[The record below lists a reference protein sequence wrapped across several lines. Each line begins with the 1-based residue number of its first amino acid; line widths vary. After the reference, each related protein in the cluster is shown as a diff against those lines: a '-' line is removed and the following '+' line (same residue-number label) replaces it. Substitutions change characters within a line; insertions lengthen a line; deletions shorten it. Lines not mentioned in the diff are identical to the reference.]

1 MSAASGG
8 AGADI
13 AAFDLGFIMLRR
25 PPILQRRASS
35 VLAALFILTCSPGS
49 AGADTWADR
58 LGYPADSKVLIL
70 HADELGLS
78 YETNAAGAKL
88 LESGAVRSA
97 AAMVPAPWFAD
108 FAQWSKAHPDVDVG
122 LELTLNSELQNY
134 RWQSVTSEELVPSL
148 VDAEGFLCRT
158 PLQTTANASADE
170 VEYELRAQ
178 IARAK
183 AAGLRPTH
191 LTSHLG
197 TLFERPD
204 LIDVYLRIARQEWIP
219 AAIVRL
225 TAEQLDHFIQEGNP
239 VPDDVLMALD
249 EYPLPKLDALRFVL
263 DADTYDAKKQALLAM
278 IAELGPGITQIEF
291 RPAVPSDALPRMVDD
306 AQQRI
311 WDAELLADQE
321 IIRALQAEGIVLTDW
336 REIMR
341 RFSGEAPANAEKPAA
356 VNAPTEQ

>member
-1 MSAASGG
+1 LSAARSG

-13 AAFDLGFIMLRR
+13 AALAFGITMLRR
-25 PPILQRRASS
+25 PPTVQRRLSHG
-35 VLAALFILTCSPGS
+35 LAALLLFAFSTGS

-58 LGYPADSKVLIL
+58 LGYPAESKVLIL

-78 YETNAAGAKL
+78 YETNAAGVKL

-108 FAQWSKAHPDVDVG
+108 FAQWSKSHPDADVG
-122 LELTLNSELQNY
+122 LELTLNSELQHY
-134 RWQSVTSEELVPSL
+134 RWQPVASEGLVPSL
-148 VDAEGFLCRT
+148 VDADGFLCRA
-158 PLQTTANASADE
+158 PVQTTANASADE

-197 TLFERPD
+197 ALFERPD
-204 LIDVYLRIARQEWIP
+204 LINAYLRVARQEWIP

-225 TAEQLDHFIQEGNP
+225 TAEQLDHFIEEGNP
-239 VPDDVLMALD
+239 VPDDVLVALD
-249 EYPLPKLDALRFVL
+249 EYPLPKLDALRFVP
-263 DADTYDAKKQALLAM
+263 DADTYGAKKQALLAM
-278 IAELGPGITQIEF
+278 IAELAPGITQIEF
-291 RPAVPSDALPRMVDD
+291 RPAAPSDALPRMVDD

-321 IIRALQAEGIVLTDW
+321 VIRALQAEGIVLTDW
-336 REIMR
+336 REIMQ
-341 RFSGEAPANAEKPAA
+341 RFVGEAPAIEEAPSAA
-356 VNAPTEQ
+356 NSQTE

>member
-1 MSAASGG
+1 MRES
-8 AGADI
+8 
-13 AAFDLGFIMLRR
+13 
-25 PPILQRRASS
+25 
-35 VLAALFILTCSPGS
+35 LAALFLLACSVRG
-49 AGADTWADR
+49 ADADTWADR
-58 LGYPADSKVLIL
+58 LGYPAGSKVLIL

-78 YETNAAGAKL
+78 YETNAAGGKL

-108 FAQWSKAHPDVDVG
+108 FAQWSKAHPDADVG

-134 RWQSVTSEELVPSL
+134 RWQPVASEGLVPSL
-148 VDAEGFLCRT
+148 VDAGGLLWRA
-158 PLQTTANASADE
+158 PVQTTANASADE
-170 VEYELRAQ
+170 VEYELRSQ

-183 AAGLRPTH
+183 AAGLHPTH

-204 LIDVYLRIARQEWIP
+204 LVDAYLRIARQEWIP

-225 TAEQLDHFIQEGNP
+225 TSEQLDHFIEEGNP
-239 VPDDVLMALD
+239 VPDDVLVALD
-249 EYPLPKLDALRFVL
+249 EYPLPKLDALRFVP

-291 RPAVPSDALPRMVDD
+291 RPAAPSDALPRIVDD

-321 IIRALQAEGIVLTDW
+321 VIRALQSEGIVLTDW

-341 RFSGEAPANAEKPAA
+341 RFEGEAPANAAA
-356 VNAPTEQ
+356 PSAANSQTE